1 MSEEDPLI
9 DAVHALRLS
18 EPGLSAKQVHARLV
32 SEAAW
37 EAATLGD
44 VKKACSK
51 ATKRYGAAVAALA
64 PRAAVELP
72 NGQGYYKHAAP
83 SVHGLWP
90 ETGAYGTSKCEPPRN
105 SSADPTKLFSCYDV
119 APANESVH
127 QMQFE
132 VHEWE
137 KVRPRPGRMRPFRSP
152 RAATALADPRG

>member
-72 NGQGYYKHAAP
+72 NDAVARLGPCASMDVCDQFAAA
-83 SVHGLWP
+83 LW
-90 ETGAYGTSKCEPPRN
+90 ERLTGASLPRDASGLPGGTPVSRDAALR
-105 SSADPTKLFSCYDV
+105 STAS
-119 APANESVH
+119 APAPRT
-127 QMQFE
+127 
-132 VHEWE
+132 
-137 KVRPRPGRMRPFRSP
+137 RPTSSRRSA
-152 RAATALADPRG
+152 RWSRSRCR